1 MEGMEIF
8 IAGLSVFLRGG
19 YFENCHEVGVHPKI
33 FLLTIGGGV
42 ELGVG
47 VGVRGGVGVWRLE

>member
-1 MEGMEIF
+1 MEIS
-8 IAGLSVFLRGG
+8 IAGFSVFLRGG
-19 YFENCHEVGVHPKI
+19 YPENCHEVGVHPKI

-47 VGVRGGVGVWRLE
+47 VWVRGGVGVWRLG